1 MYLQTVG
8 DPEFTLIA
16 VGVAVRPTQRDPA
29 HGTHHVTVGGLVH
42 TTWVINVERKSMLPC
57 KIENGWFGWIDM
69 QLKAVSWL
77 YIHVLIIVQSKN
89 LFTWK

>member
-42 TTWVINVERKSMLPC
+42 TT
-57 KIENGWFGWIDM
+57 
-69 QLKAVSWL
+69 
-77 YIHVLIIVQSKN
+77 
-89 LFTWK
+89 